1 MKKAVVLLAAAVMA
15 GSAAAQ
21 TVGAPRTVRLSPRDA
36 WMRQM
41 EAGGSLVYHMP
52 GLGDFDVF
60 DQAIGVEFAYRYWFS
75 DVFGIGAGL
84 GYETWEAAG
93 DNRNW
98 EGQFDGDMT
107 VIPLSVSG
115 LLRIADFQWGLLTGF
130 VSVEYAICDS
140 DMSVTRDGMTGRVGI
155 DDSINGRL
163 GLELSVPVNDVWSV
177 GLTLG
182 YQGALMKGDAS
193 ALGDTNIE
201 VDMQS
206 VFVGLGASFAF

>member
-1 MKKAVVLLAAAVMA
+1 MKKAVVLLAVAVMA

-41 EAGGSLVYHMP
+41 EAGGALVYHAP

-60 DQAIGVEFAYRYWFS
+60 DQAIGVDFVYRYWFS

-84 GYETWEAAG
+84 GYETWEVAG

-98 EGQFDGDMT
+98 NGQFGGDMT

-115 LLRIADFQWGLLTGF
+115 LLRIADFEWGLLTGF

-140 DMSVTRDGMTGRVGI
+140 DVSVTRDGASGGVSI

-177 GLTLG
+177 GLELG

-193 ALGDTNIE
+193 ALGDSNLE

-206 VFVGLGASFAF
+206 VFIGLGASMAF